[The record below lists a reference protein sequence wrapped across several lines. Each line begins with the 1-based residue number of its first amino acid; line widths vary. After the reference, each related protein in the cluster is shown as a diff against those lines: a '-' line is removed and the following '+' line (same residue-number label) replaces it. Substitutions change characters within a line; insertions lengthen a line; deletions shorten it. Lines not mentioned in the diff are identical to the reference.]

1 MLFKIA
7 WKNMKK
13 SVKDYAIYFFTI
25 VIGVAVFYIF
35 NSLESQTVMMNVSV
49 DTREIIK
56 LMVNIMSGLSVFVSF
71 VLAFL
76 VIYAN
81 RFLMK
86 RRNRE
91 FGIYLTLGMGKHKV
105 SWLLVMETMVVGTFS
120 LVTGLALGIF
130 ASQFM
135 SAFVANMF
143 DADMTKYR
151 FIFSKGACI
160 KTILCFAIIYGV
172 VILFNTINISR
183 CKLIHLIYAG
193 RKSEKLLT
201 KNPWICT
208 IVFLIAAGAL
218 GYCYYKVGFR
228 RVDISL
234 RGMNGILITGV
245 VSTFLIFWSV
255 SGLLIRILMSVKNLY
270 YKGLNSFVLRQLSS
284 KVNTAV
290 FSMTVICLMLFV
302 TICILISAFAI
313 KNTMSEN
320 LQKMAPADIEFKAK
334 MNLDLFADSDE
345 KHTKKQIEKSHLNIK
360 QRYQKKGIDLQDYLK
375 ESCQVS
381 VYQSPGVK
389 FSDFCGDMLKKVK
402 KQYPYMITDNREDIV
417 RISDYN
423 RLMKLYG
430 KKQYS
435 LKEDEYMMVANF
447 DGILPVRNEVL
458 RQGDKLNIFGRSLK
472 PKYKK
477 CQEGFM
483 DISSQK
489 LNTGFIV
496 VPDDVP
502 KDKWIARDCLF
513 GNYGTVTRQE
523 ARSLEKKI
531 RSLPLKD
538 SCIFA
543 SKQELADASLGL
555 SVMVTFIGL
564 YLGIVFLLA
573 GAAILALKELTE
585 SADNVERYRMLRKL
599 GVEDHMLNGALFR
612 QIFIF
617 FLCPLILAVIH
628 SYFGMRF
635 AVDLLSYMAD
645 KNQIWI
651 STLFAAGI
659 IAVIYGGYLIITYL
673 SSKAIISE

>member
-1 MLFKIA
+1 MTLGLHKKGSFYDIIHASGCRIVHPDFSLILDAIRDYCADHRISYYHKNSHEGVLRHLLVRRAESTGELLVALVTSSQYEQAEMEKHLADMSDILLGLSIQGEIA
-7 WKNMKK
+7 GFLHIIN
-13 SVKDYAIYFFTI
+13 
-25 VIGVAVFYIF
+25 
-35 NSLESQTVMMNVSV
+35 NSLG
-49 DTREIIK
+49 D
-56 LMVNIMSGLSVFVSF
+56 
-71 VLAFL
+71 
-76 VIYAN
+76 
-81 RFLMK
+81 
-86 RRNRE
+86 
-91 FGIYLTLGMGKHKV
+91 
-105 SWLLVMETMVVGTFS
+105 VVKS
-120 LVTGLALGIF
+120 
-130 ASQFM
+130 
-135 SAFVANMF
+135 
-143 DADMTKYR
+143 DATH
-151 FIFSKGACI
+151 
-160 KTILCFAIIYGV
+160 IIYGKDWFMENV
-172 VILFNTINISR
+172 LGLQFRITPFSFFQTNTKGAEVLYQR
-183 CKLIHLIYAG
+183 ARDYVLAG
-193 RKSEKLLT
+193 GPQNAGNRGGETEEKE
-201 KNPWICT
+201 
-208 IVFLIAAGAL
+208 
-218 GYCYYKVGFR
+218 
-228 RVDISL
+228 
-234 RGMNGILITGV
+234 
-245 VSTFLIFWSV
+245 IF
-255 SGLLIRILMSVKNLY
+255 
-270 YKGLNSFVLRQLSS
+270 
-284 KVNTAV
+284 
-290 FSMTVICLMLFV
+290 
-302 TICILISAFAI
+302 
-313 KNTMSEN
+313 
-320 LQKMAPADIEFKAK
+320 
-334 MNLDLFADSDE
+334 
-345 KHTKKQIEKSHLNIK
+345 
-360 QRYQKKGIDLQDYLK
+360 
-375 ESCQVS
+375 
-381 VYQSPGVK
+381 PGVK
-389 FSDFCGDMLKKVK
+389 FSDFCGDMLKEVK

-435 LKEDEYMMVANF
+435 LKEDEYLMVANF

-477 CQEGFM
+477 CQEGFL

-523 ARSLEKKI
+523 ARGLEKKI

-538 SCIFA
+538 SCIFT

-555 SVMVTFIGL
+555 SAMVTFIGL

-635 AVDLLSYMAD
+635 AVDVLSYMAD
-645 KNQIWI
+645 KSQLWI

-659 IAVIYGGYLIITYL
+659 ITVIYGGYLIITYF